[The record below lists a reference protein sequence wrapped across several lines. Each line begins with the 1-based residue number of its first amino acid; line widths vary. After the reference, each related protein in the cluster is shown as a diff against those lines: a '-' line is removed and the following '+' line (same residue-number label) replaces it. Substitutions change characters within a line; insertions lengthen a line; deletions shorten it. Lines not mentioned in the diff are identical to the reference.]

1 MKNMM
6 TTTLRDTSLMI
17 YQLVVKHYLIGYN
30 THKTHRGDFIMNN
43 KLTDVVYFKRIKT
56 FITKHKQ
63 GFIFIMGILLILLA
77 YPLATM
83 LSTQI
88 IIHDANSYQTTYDPQ
103 KAFFLI
109 FSFFLSGSLICIFSM
124 KQK

>member
-1 MKNMM
+1 
-6 TTTLRDTSLMI
+6 
-17 YQLVVKHYLIGYN
+17 
-30 THKTHRGDFIMNN
+30 MNN

-63 GFIFIMGILLILLA
+63 GFIFMMGILLA

-83 LSTQI
+83 LSTEI

-103 KAFFLI
+103 KAFYLI

>member
-30 THKTHRGDFIMNN
+30 SHKTHRGDFIMNN
-43 KLTDVVYFKRIKT
+43 KLTYMAYFKTIKT

-63 GFIFIMGILLILLA
+63 GFIFMMGILLILLA

-83 LSTQI
+83 LSTEI

-103 KAFFLI
+103 KAFYLI

>member
-1 MKNMM
+1 
-6 TTTLRDTSLMI
+6 
-17 YQLVVKHYLIGYN
+17 
-30 THKTHRGDFIMNN
+30 MNN
-43 KLTDVVYFKRIKT
+43 KLTDMAYFKTIKT
-56 FITKHKQ
+56 FITKYKQ

-103 KAFFLI
+103 KAFYLI

>member
-1 MKNMM
+1 
-6 TTTLRDTSLMI
+6 
-17 YQLVVKHYLIGYN
+17 
-30 THKTHRGDFIMNN
+30 MNN
-43 KLTDVVYFKRIKT
+43 KLTYVVYFKRIKT

-83 LSTQI
+83 LSTEI

-103 KAFFLI
+103 KAFYLI

>member
-30 THKTHRGDFIMNN
+30 SHKTHRGDFIMNN
-43 KLTDVVYFKRIKT
+43 KLTDAVYFKRIKT

-63 GFIFIMGILLILLA
+63 GFIFMMGILLA

-83 LSTQI
+83 LSTEI
-88 IIHDANSYQTTYDPQ
+88 IIDDANSYQTTYDPQ
-103 KAFFLI
+103 KAFYLI

>member
-30 THKTHRGDFIMNN
+30 SHKTHRGDFIMNN
-43 KLTDVVYFKRIKT
+43 KLTDAVYFKRIKT

-63 GFIFIMGILLILLA
+63 GFIFMMGILLA

-103 KAFFLI
+103 KAFYLI

>member
-1 MKNMM
+1 
-6 TTTLRDTSLMI
+6 
-17 YQLVVKHYLIGYN
+17 
-30 THKTHRGDFIMNN
+30 MNN
-43 KLTDVVYFKRIKT
+43 KLTDMTYFKRIKT

-63 GFIFIMGILLILLA
+63 GFIFIMGILFILLA

-83 LSTQI
+83 LSTEI
-88 IIHDANSYQTTYDPQ
+88 IIHDANANSYQTTYDPQ
-103 KAFFLI
+103 KAFYLI